1 MPYVYIINTN
11 KKNNIS
17 CEQEMINEKKCSAYY
32 SPWKEGIEK
41 IKANDLVFLY
51 SNEVGIIAR
60 GSASGICETKD
71 YEGETD
77 EEYYMELDRFQ
88 ELRIPLK
95 ASQISEI
102 LNRNVVLGETQKKLD
117 YEDGIKIW
125 RCITKKCL

>member
-1 MPYVYIINTN
+1 MSNAYIINTN
-11 KKNNIS
+11 KKYDTD
-17 CEQEMINEKKCSAYY
+17 CEIEMINEKKCAAYY

-71 YEGETD
+71 YEGKAD
-77 EEYYMELDRFQ
+77 EEYYMELDRFK
-88 ELRIPLK
+88 ELETPLK
-95 ASQISEI
+95 ASEISQI
-102 LNRNVVLGETQKKLD
+102 LDRNVVLSQTQKKFD

-125 RCITKKCL
+125 RYITKNCL